1 MICERCEAE
10 FEPETP
16 YEEECQ
22 PCSNRE
28 AHASGCVCI
37 DCHHQPGD
45 VIADNE

>member
-22 PCSNRE
+22 PCANRE
-28 AHASGCVCI
+28 AHPNWCVCA
-37 DCHHQPGD
+37 DCNDCGLP
-45 VIADNE
+45 IADNN